1 MRKRL
6 HCLVLYLGAN
16 IILPSGV
23 IAGDTARVNDQSTQ
37 ILPEMEVTAEKITT
51 PSLQTSETVYTGSQ
65 VTDKGIDIQGVKGK
79 TSVYEAVG
87 VLPGISIE
95 SADGRGLGAEQRS
108 VRVRGVR
115 SSMGALTVEG
125 IPNYGGNPI
134 GPRDYLYDLEN
145 MQGIAVYK
153 GAVPGDIGTGVGSR
167 GGAMELKPDWPHETF
182 GGKFSQSLGSDAY
195 LRSFLR
201 LDSGRLGDIGPR
213 LSASYSYTDADKWRG
228 PGEVGPRNNVNL
240 ALDQAVGDRFDI
252 KLWVNHNDLEQHL
265 YRPLSYQETRNLG
278 ANYNKDYNKTLSGLA
293 TSDKDYFEYNR
304 GDYRNTDFLSMLS
317 WKASN
322 TLSVKLKPYYSD
334 EDTVILGGTA
344 TGVVQKRMRDIERT
358 GFLADTVVD
367 LTHIKG
373 VLGYHFENSN
383 MDISTENYAITKSG
397 LSYRGLGVYGTSG
410 TAYINSPYLK
420 LAGDL
425 GAFDWQ
431 AGLKYFS
438 FIDPASDGY
447 TAGAAP
453 NYSPVRA
460 TDLDREEQTHDIWL
474 PTLGA
479 AYRINESLQ
488 AYTSYGKNFI
498 RPYSYLPLVS
508 LYSSNRASFRAQGMT
523 IQNLFDGYGI
533 EESDDI
539 DLGLRIT
546 GSWFDITPTLFFGK
560 HKNLLTTVYD
570 PRVKLNYQQNIG
582 EATSYGLDL
591 EFNTYLR
598 KDLTVF
604 VNPSYTSMTYDE
616 DLSFAGKSVDSEG
629 NQVVDTPEWLVKTG
643 VIYHP
648 GNFEIVPMLRFLSKR
663 YSDAENEQVVDASTL
678 VDLRAS
684 YTWNKPPFVK
694 SMKFSVEL
702 NNIFDEEYI
711 SVINASDDNRA
722 GNATYMPGSPFSAM
736 LIVSVDF

>member
-1 MRKRL
+1 MKKRVYGMAIL
-6 HCLVLYLGAN
+6 FGTTLAASSAAASGA
-16 IILPSGV
+16 PGQD
-23 IAGDTARVNDQSTQ
+23 ATAATQ

-51 PSLQTSETVYTGSQ
+51 PSMQTSETVYTGSE
-65 VTDKGIDIQGVKGK
+65 VTEKGIDLQGVKGK

-95 SADGRGLGAEQRS
+95 SADSRGLGAEQRS

-125 IPNYGGNPI
+125 VPNYGGNPI

-145 MQGIAVYK
+145 MQGISVYK

-167 GGAMELKPDWPHETF
+167 GGAMELKPDWPHEAF
-182 GGKFSQSLGSDAY
+182 GGKFSQAIGSDAY
-195 LRSFLR
+195 TRSFLR
-201 LDSGRLGDIGPR
+201 LDSGRFGNIGTK

-228 PGEVGPRNNVNL
+228 PGELGPRHNVNA
-240 ALDQAVGDRFDI
+240 ALDQPLGERFDV

-265 YRPLSYQETRNLG
+265 YRPLSYQETRDLG
-278 ANYNKDYNKTLSGLA
+278 SNYDKDYNKTLTGVA
-293 TSDKDYFEYNR
+293 TRDKDYFDYNR
-304 GDYRNTDFLSMLS
+304 GEYSNTDVLSIF
-317 WKASN
+317 
-322 TLSVKLKPYYSD
+322 SVKATESLAFKVKPYFSD

-344 TGVVQKRMRDIERT
+344 TGGVQKRMRDIERT
-358 GFLADTVVD
+358 GFLADTVIETKH
-367 LTHIKG
+367 LKG

-383 MDISTENYAITKSG
+383 MDISTENYAITKAG
-397 LSYRGLGVYGTSG
+397 LSYRGLGVWGTSG
-410 TAYINSPYLK
+410 TAYINSPYAK
-420 LAGDL
+420 LAGNL
-425 GAFDWQ
+425 GSFDWQ
-431 AGLKYFS
+431 AGLKYFHYV
-438 FIDPASDGY
+438 DPASDGY
-447 TAGAAP
+447 TAGSAP
-453 NYSPVRA
+453 NYTPVRA
-460 TDLDREEQTHDIWL
+460 TDLDRDEQSHDIWL
-474 PTLGA
+474 PTAGL
-479 AYRINESLQ
+479 AYRLTDQVQ
-488 AYTSYGKNFI
+488 AYGSYGRSFI

-508 LYSSNRASFRAQGMT
+508 LYSSNRQTFRAQNMT
-523 IQNLFDGYGI
+523 IQDLFDGYGL
-533 EESDDI
+533 EESDTF
-539 DLGLRIT
+539 DLGLRVA
-546 GSWFDITPTLFFGK
+546 GKWFDITPTVFFGK

-591 EFNTYLR
+591 EINTYLR
-598 KDLTVF
+598 KDLTFF
-604 VNPSYTSMTYDE
+604 VNPSYTSMTYDD

-643 VIYHP
+643 LSYRP
-648 GNFEIVPMLRFLSKR
+648 GNFEIVPMLRFLSER

-684 YTWNKPPFVK
+684 YTWNKPPFAT
-694 SMKFSVEL
+694 SMKFTVEL

-711 SVINASDDNRA
+711 SVINASDDTRA

>member
-1 MRKRL
+1 MKKR
-6 HCLVLYLGAN
+6 VYGMA
-16 IILPSGV
+16 IILGTSLAASSAAASGDP
-23 IAGDTARVNDQSTQ
+23 GQNARVATQ
-37 ILPEMEVTAEKITT
+37 VIPEMEVTAEKITT
-51 PSLQTSETVYTGSQ
+51 PSMQTSETVYTGSE
-65 VTDKGIDIQGVKGK
+65 VTGKGIDLQGVKGK

-95 SADGRGLGAEQRS
+95 SADSRGLGAEQRS

-125 IPNYGGNPI
+125 VPNYGGNPI

-145 MQGIAVYK
+145 MQGISVYK

-167 GGAMELKPDWPHETF
+167 GGAMELKPDWPNETF
-182 GGKFSQSLGSDAY
+182 GGKFSQAIGSDAY
-195 LRSFLR
+195 TRSFLR
-201 LDSGRLGDIGPR
+201 LDSGALGNLGTK

-228 PGEVGPRNNVNL
+228 PGEVGPRHNVNA
-240 ALDQAVGDRFDI
+240 ALHQPLGERFDI

-265 YRPLSYQETRNLG
+265 YKPLTYQETRDLG
-278 ANYNKDYNKTLSGLA
+278 ANYDKDYNRTLSGVA
-293 TSDKDYFEYNR
+293 ARDKDYFDYNR
-304 GDYRNTDFLSMLS
+304 GEYSNTDVLSIFTLKATDSLS
-317 WKASN
+317 FK
-322 TLSVKLKPYYSD
+322 VKPYYSD
-334 EDTVILGGTA
+334 EDTTILGGTA
-344 TGVVQKRMRDIERT
+344 SGGVQKRLRDIERA
-358 GFLADTVVD
+358 GLFAEGMMEMAN
-367 LTHIKG
+367 IKG
-373 VLGYHFENSN
+373 IFGYHFENSN
-383 MDISTENYAITKSG
+383 MDISTENYAIAKGG

-420 LAGDL
+420 LAGEL

-447 TAGAAP
+447 TAGTAP
-453 NYSPVRA
+453 SYSPVRA
-460 TDLDREEQTHDIWL
+460 SDLDRDETTHDIWL

-479 AYRINESLQ
+479 AYRINESVQ

-508 LYSSNRASFRAQGMT
+508 LYSSNRAAFRAQGMT
-523 IQNLFDGYGI
+523 IQDLFDGYGI
-533 EESDDI
+533 EESDDV

-591 EFNTYLR
+591 EINTYLR
-598 KDLTVF
+598 KDLTFF
-604 VNPSYTSMTYDE
+604 VNPSYTRMTYDD
-616 DLSFAGKSVDSEG
+616 DLSFAGKSIDSEG

-643 VIYHP
+643 VSYRP
-648 GNFEIVPMLRFLSKR
+648 GNFEIVPMLRFLSER
-663 YSDAENEQVVDASTL
+663 YSDAENEQVVDANTL

-684 YTWNKPPFVK
+684 YTWNKPPFAK
-694 SMKFSVEL
+694 SMKFTMEL

-711 SVINASDDNRA
+711 SVINASDDTRA